1 MAPPSKRFQPI
12 QRIADERERKAAI
25 SLGEKLK
32 AKSGVEQQLK
42 VLTDYHADY
51 LERYRQAVQSGLPAV
66 QLRGYQQFLDQLE
79 AAIKQQRLLLSG
91 HKSACDASKAHW
103 NDQYRRSQVM
113 NNVVDRLKQ
122 DERRESDKREQS
134 ALDERNQRKNEIS

>member
-32 AKSGVEQQLK
+32 AKNSAEQQLK
-42 VLTDYHADY
+42 LLTDYHADY
-51 LERYRQAVQSGLPAV
+51 MERYRRAVQSGLPPA
-66 QLRGYQQFLDQLE
+66 QIRGYQQFLDQLE
-79 AAIKQQRLLLSG
+79 MAIEQQRQTLRG
-91 HKSACDASKAHW
+91 HKSACEAGKAHW

-113 NNVVDRLKQ
+113 NNVVDRLKE
-122 DERRESDKREQS
+122 DERRLLDKREQS
-134 ALDERNQRKNEIS
+134 ALDERNQRKKEGS

>member
-32 AKSGVEQQLK
+32 AKQGAEQQLK
-42 VLTDYHADY
+42 LLTDYHADY
-51 LERYRQAVQSGLPAV
+51 LERYRQAVQSGLPPT
-66 QLRGYQQFLDQLE
+66 QLHGYQQFLDQLE
-79 AAIKQQRLLLSG
+79 AAIEQQRQTLRG
-91 HKSACDASKAHW
+91 HKNACDVSKAHW

-113 NNVVDRLKQ
+113 NNVVDRLKE
-122 DERRESDKREQS
+122 DERRQLDKREQS